1 MSKYRINPAGVR
13 KVLLATEA
21 DAKKFDGI
29 FKPLS
34 GLVES
39 AATAGYDMG
48 PLGAALQTFFTEQ
61 GKGLSVIGTR
71 VGNGVA
77 GAALATKAYIDG
89 DEKMAQTLQSKAATL
104 TLADELQRKNSHG
117 GHGGQTHSPKGPR

>member
-1 MSKYRINPAGVR
+1 MSKYRINPGGVR
-13 KVLLATEA
+13 KVLLATED
-21 DAKKFDGI
+21 DAKKFEGI

-34 GLVES
+34 GSVEA

-77 GAALATKAYIDG
+77 GAALATKAYVHG
-89 DEKMAQTLQSKAATL
+89 DEEMAQSIQSKAAKL
-104 TLADELQRKNSHG
+104 TLADELQAKQRKHG
-117 GHGGQTHSPKGPR
+117 HSGHQKGPR